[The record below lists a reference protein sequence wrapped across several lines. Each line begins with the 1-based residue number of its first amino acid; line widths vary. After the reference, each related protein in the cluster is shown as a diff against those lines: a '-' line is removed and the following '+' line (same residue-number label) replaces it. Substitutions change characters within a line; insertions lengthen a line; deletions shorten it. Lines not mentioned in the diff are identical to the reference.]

1 MNTELPA
8 QAVLTSCSRTKQG
21 LLALFTA
28 DGFLFSVDE
37 ETFAAFHL
45 AQAIQNSSPLAGGEL
60 AALAAKSESAHA
72 KQTALRLVGARRHA
86 AAELYRK
93 LCQKYDD
100 RAAAWA
106 VAEMQRTGWLDDREF
121 ARARIAALVR
131 KQRSRTAILH
141 DLAAHGVD
149 RELARE
155 VLDEMCEE
163 ESCGNDAALEKLL
176 EGAYLRRMTQ
186 GEHRKVQAALA
197 RRGFGCG
204 EIRRAMDAWRA
215 RHEYETDDIQT
226 GEWE

>member
-100 RAAAWA
+100 RAAARREA
-106 VAEMQRTGWLDDREF
+106 DHYRAYDEGDR
-121 ARARIAALVR
+121 RGV
-131 KQRSRTAILH
+131 
-141 DLAAHGVD
+141 AHGDERRLAQDVAD
-149 RELARE
+149 YGHVGELVE
-155 VLDEMCEE
+155 VLEQVGCDEGRRERRHAPGQGALGEE
-163 ESCGNDAALEKLL
+163 RLG
-176 EGAYLRRMTQ
+176 
-186 GEHRKVQAALA
+186 
-197 RRGFGCG
+197 
-204 EIRRAMDAWRA
+204 
-215 RHEYETDDIQT
+215 
-226 GEWE
+226 